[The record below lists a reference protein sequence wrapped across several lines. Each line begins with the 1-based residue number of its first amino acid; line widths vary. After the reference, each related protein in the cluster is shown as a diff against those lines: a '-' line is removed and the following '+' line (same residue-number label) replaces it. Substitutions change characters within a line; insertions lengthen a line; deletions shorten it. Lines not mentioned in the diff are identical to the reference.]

1 MENEAQRLK
10 LIHGFEFASA
20 SKKVWSA
27 PVFDPVALDAPPGG
41 LETARH
47 GTGGVEGFP
56 RLGPAPTPSA
66 MSEPEPE
73 VMKNQR
79 WNPLAAE
86 CTSRL
91 TTSPTNSA
99 SQPSDAGQKEG
110 RVEDLIKTL
119 TSALDVGFNVPR
131 AEIITFNGDPLE
143 YCQFIHNFD
152 VNIASLINDP
162 RRR

>member
-1 MENEAQRLK
+1 M
-10 LIHGFEFASA
+10 
-20 SKKVWSA
+20 VA

-66 MSEPEPE
+66 MSEPVRHAISPSIELE

-99 SQPSDAGQKEG
+99 SQPSDAGQK
-110 RVEDLIKTL
+110 
-119 TSALDVGFNVPR
+119 
-131 AEIITFNGDPLE
+131 
-143 YCQFIHNFD
+143 
-152 VNIASLINDP
+152 
-162 RRR
+162 